1 MNSRKLNIRT
11 ENWREEPF
19 SISRSYEEDNFDV
32 VVVELEQNGFRGWG
46 EGSPTEHYQESIQ
59 QTEALIED
67 FRKVLENG
75 MSRQELQQAM
85 PKGAARNAVD
95 CALWDLEA
103 KLAGKRVWELTE
115 ISKHLAAEGTSEPG
129 SVTTVYT
136 LSLDTP
142 EKMGEAAAKHAKR
155 PNLKIKLT
163 GDGDLERLAAISEN
177 APDSR
182 LVVDANEGWTPEHYQ
197 RFVPELKSLGVEM
210 IEQPFPADKD
220 SILKALDRPL
230 PVCADESCHDTA
242 DLERL
247 NGLYEFVNI
256 KLDKTGGLTEALHLQ
271 AQAENMGFRTMVGCM
286 SSTSLGIA
294 PAFLIAQRAEIV
306 DLDAPLYLY
315 EDRNTPIRYEL
326 SKVFPPDA
334 ELWG

>member
-1 MNSRKLNIRT
+1 MISRKLKINT
-11 ENWREEPF
+11 ENWSEEPF
-19 SISRSYEEDNFDV
+19 SISRSYEDNFDV
-32 VVVELEQNGFRGWG
+32 VVVEIEQDGFKGWG
-46 EGSPTEHYQESIQ
+46 EGSPTEHYHESIQ
-59 QTEALIED
+59 QTKKLIED
-67 FRKVLENG
+67 FRELLENG
-75 MSRQELQQAM
+75 ISRHELQQVM

-103 KLAGKRVWELTE
+103 KLAGKRVWELPE
-115 ISKHLAAEGTSEPG
+115 ISKHLGSDGRSEVE

-142 EKMGEAAAKHAKR
+142 EKMGEAAAKHASR
-155 PNLKIKLT
+155 PYLKIKLT
-163 GDGDLERLAAISEN
+163 GDGDLERLAVISEK
-177 APDSR
+177 APNSR
-182 LVVDANEGWTPEHYQ
+182 LVIDANEGWTPEHYQ
-197 RFVPELKSLGVEM
+197 RFIPKLRSFGVEM

-220 SILKALDRPL
+220 SILKKLDHPL
-230 PVCADESCHDTA
+230 PVCADESCHNTE
-242 DLERL
+242 DLKHL
-247 NGLYEFVNI
+247 KGLYEFVNI

-271 AQAENMGFRTMVGCM
+271 EKAENMGFRTMVGCM

-315 EDRNTPIRYEL
+315 KDRPSPIQFEV
-326 SKVFPPDA
+326 SKVFPPAA

>member
-1 MNSRKLNIRT
+1 MNSRKLRIRT
-11 ENWREEPF
+11 ENWSEEPF
-19 SISRSYEEDNFDV
+19 SISRSYEDNFDV
-32 VVVELEQNGFRGWG
+32 VVVELEQDGVKGWG
-46 EGSPTEHYQESIQ
+46 EGSPTEHYDESVQ
-59 QTEALIED
+59 QSEALIED

-75 MSRQELQQAM
+75 MSLQELQQAM

-95 CALWDLEA
+95 CAIWDLEA
-103 KLAGKRVWELTE
+103 KLAGKRVWKLPP
-115 ISKHLAAEGTSEPG
+115 ISKHLAAEGKYEPE

-142 EKMGEAAAKHAKR
+142 EKMGEAAAKNARR
-155 PNLKIKLT
+155 PYLKIKLT
-163 GDGDLERLAAISEN
+163 GDGDLERLATISEY
-177 APDSR
+177 APNSS

-197 RFVPELKSLGVEM
+197 RFVPELKLLGVEM

-220 SILKALDRPL
+220 SILKTLDRPL
-230 PVCADESCHDTA
+230 PVCADESCHDTG

-247 NGLYEFVNI
+247 KGLYEFVNI

-271 AQAENMGFRTMVGCM
+271 AQAEKMGFRTMVGCM

-315 EDRNTPIRYEL
+315 EDRDSPIKYKV
-326 SKVFPPDA
+326 SKVFPPA
-334 ELWG
+334 TELWG

>member
-1 MNSRKLNIRT
+1 M
-11 ENWREEPF
+11 
-19 SISRSYEEDNFDV
+19 
-32 VVVELEQNGFRGWG
+32 
-46 EGSPTEHYQESIQ
+46 
-59 QTEALIED
+59 
-67 FRKVLENG
+67 
-75 MSRQELQQAM
+75 
-85 PKGAARNAVD
+85 D

-103 KLAGKRVWELTE
+103 KLAGKRVWELPQ
-115 ISKHLAAEGTSEPG
+115 ISKHLATDGKSEPE

-142 EKMGEAAAKHAKR
+142 EKMGEAAAKHARR
-155 PNLKIKLT
+155 PYLKIKLT

-177 APDSR
+177 APNSR
-182 LVVDANEGWTPEHYQ
+182 LVVDANEGWTLEHYQ

-220 SILKALDRPL
+220 NILKTLERPL
-230 PVCADESCHDTA
+230 PVCADESCHDSG

-256 KLDKTGGLTEALHLQ
+256 KLDKTGGLTEALLLQ
-271 AQAENMGFRTMVGCM
+271 AQAENMGLRTMVGCM

-315 EDRNTPIRYEL
+315 EDRASPIKYKV
-326 SKVFPPDA
+326 SKVFPPSA